1 MNKHSNLGDF
11 AKSLPKEKRTPI
23 QKVMP
28 VKDKIVTKNF
38 LINIPLETYEFLR
51 KKAFEENTDMKS
63 LIISALE
70 KTYFSK

>member
-28 VKDKIVTKNF
+28 VKDKIVTKKF
-38 LINIPLETYEFLR
+38 LMNIPLETYEFLR

>member
-11 AKSLPKEKRTPI
+11 AKNLPKEKRTPI

-28 VKDKIVTKNF
+28 VKDKIVTKKF
-38 LINIPLETYEFLR
+38 LMNIPLETYEFLR